1 MSHICMRPYVASWIR
16 GLLRPFI
23 FLSISIVKLLL
34 GRITKKHS
42 IFLALILVP
51 KYTPSALLVWLNIKS
66 D

>member
-1 MSHICMRPYVASWIR
+1 MSHICMRLYVASGVH
-16 GLLRPFI
+16 GLLRPSI
-23 FLSISIVKLLL
+23 HLSISIVKLLL

-51 KYTPSALLVWLNIKS
+51 KYTPSALLVWSNIKS